1 MSMRAF
7 GRIYHTMN
15 IIIVGLNHRT
25 APVEIRE
32 RFSIDEKQIGEAL
45 YQLKSN
51 PAIEEGLILSTCN
64 RVEVCAVVKETD
76 RGIEAVK
83 NFLIQYRPGIPAES
97 LTACL
102 YMYSAGDC
110 LRHLF
115 RVASSLDSMIIG
127 EPQILGQIKEAFDHA
142 ILHKT
147 TGVILNK
154 VFKKAI
160 SVAKRVRTET
170 KIAERAV
177 SISFAAVEL
186 AKKIF
191 GKLDQKSVL
200 LIGAGEMAELA
211 ARHFAGNGVQSI
223 SVANRS
229 HERALELAKEF
240 NGVPVKFEDFVV
252 EMAESDIVLCSTG
265 APHYVIGPEEV
276 SKVIAIRQNRPIF
289 FIDISVPRNID
300 PQINK
305 LDNVFLYDIDDL
317 QLSVETNIRTREK
330 EALKAEEIIT
340 EEIERFTRWFKSLD
354 AIPMIVALKDRA
366 EQIRQ
371 TELGRISGKLG
382 TLTPAQQEALEGLTA
397 AIVNKLLHSPLTV
410 LKEELHST
418 NGNMILEAARK
429 LFNLEETPPETEKK
443 VKSAAE
449 GPSA

>member
-1 MSMRAF
+1 
-7 GRIYHTMN
+7 MN
-15 IIIVGLNHRT
+15 IILVGLNHRT

-32 RFSIDEKQIGEAL
+32 RLSISEKQMGEAL
-45 YQLKSN
+45 YRLKSN
-51 PAIEEGLILSTCN
+51 PVIDEGLILSTCN
-64 RVEVCAVVKETD
+64 RVEVCAVVKGSTAE
-76 RGIEAVK
+76 GLEAVK
-83 NFLIQYRPGIPAES
+83 DFLVEYQPELPADS
-97 LTACL
+97 LTPCL
-102 YMYSAGDC
+102 YLYSAGDC

-127 EPQILGQIKEAFDHA
+127 EPQILGQIKDAFDQA

-170 KIAERAV
+170 KIAESAV

-191 GKLDQKSVL
+191 GKLNQKSVL

-211 ARHFAGNGVQSI
+211 ARHFVGSGVQSI
-223 SVANRS
+223 AVANRS
-229 HERALELAKEF
+229 YERALELAQEF

-252 EMAESDIVLCSTG
+252 QMADSDIVLCSTG
-265 APHYVIGPEEV
+265 APHYVIGTEEV

-305 LDNVFLYDIDDL
+305 MDNVFLYDIDDL
-317 QLSVETNIRTREK
+317 QLSVETNIRSREK
-330 EALKAEEIIT
+330 EALKAEGIIT
-340 EEIERFTRWFKSLD
+340 EEIERFTHWFKSLD
-354 AIPMIVALKDRA
+354 AVPMIVALKDRA

-371 TELGRISGKLG
+371 AELVKITGKLG
-382 TLTPAQQEALEGLTA
+382 TLTPAQHEALEALTA
-397 AIVNKLLHSPLTV
+397 SIVNKLLHSPLTV

-429 LFNLEETPPETEKK
+429 LFDLGEILPTPEKK
-443 VKSAAE
+443 VKSTAE
-449 GPSA
+449 GPPP